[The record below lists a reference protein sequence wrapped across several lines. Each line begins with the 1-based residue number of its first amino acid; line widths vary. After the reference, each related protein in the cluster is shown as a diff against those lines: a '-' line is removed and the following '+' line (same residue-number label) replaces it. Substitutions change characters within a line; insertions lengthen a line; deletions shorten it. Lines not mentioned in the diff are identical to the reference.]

1 MVLGFDLALSTFVFG
16 AITGL
21 TYAVFAAGFVLVY
34 RSTGVLNFAQ
44 GEIGSFAI
52 LLMALLKLQ
61 YGVPYWIAFVLT
73 TLACA
78 VMGLVI
84 ELGVVRRLFAAPR
97 LVLLIATLG
106 VAQLIQY
113 AKIEMPDIDKGGDFP
128 LPFRFDDPPKI
139 NGLPFTSSE
148 LLVVIIVPV

>member
-1 MVLGFDLALSTFVFG
+1 MVFAFHLAVSQFVFG

-61 YGVPYWIAFVLT
+61 YGVPYWIAFALT

-78 VMGLVI
+78 VIGLVI
-84 ELGVVRRLFAAPR
+84 ELGVVRRLFTSPR

-106 VAQLIQY
+106 VAQLLQF
-113 AKIEMPDIDKGGDFP
+113 AKIKMPNIDKGGDFP
-128 LPFRFDDPPKI
+128 LLGSDLRRQRPLARCA
-139 NGLPFTSSE
+139 
-148 LLVVIIVPV
+148 